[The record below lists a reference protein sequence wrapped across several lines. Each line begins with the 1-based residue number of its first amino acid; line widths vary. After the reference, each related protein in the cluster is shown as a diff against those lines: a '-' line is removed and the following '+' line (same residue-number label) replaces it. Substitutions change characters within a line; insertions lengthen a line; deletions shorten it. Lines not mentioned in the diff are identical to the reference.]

1 MHGLETII
9 WMNRKGAPKPGGL
22 NCQISLSPGSPDMAR
37 PPRNGKGNEI
47 TKQGEIKTEDIV
59 KEPKNKSKNKE

>member
-9 WMNRKGAPKPGGL
+9 WMNRRGAPKPGGL

-37 PPRNGKGNEI
+37 PPRKGGEI
-47 TKQGEIKTEDIV
+47 TKKGEIKAEEIV
-59 KEPKNKSKNKE
+59 KEPK